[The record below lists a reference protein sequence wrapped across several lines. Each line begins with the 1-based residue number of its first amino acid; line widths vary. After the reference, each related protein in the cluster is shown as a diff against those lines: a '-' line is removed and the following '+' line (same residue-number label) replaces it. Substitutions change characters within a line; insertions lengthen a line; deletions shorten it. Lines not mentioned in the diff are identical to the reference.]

1 MELPSDMSRRCCM
14 FHRNARIASVVVV
27 VTGVAV
33 MLGWIF
39 DVTHLKSISPAF
51 VAMKVNT
58 AICFILAGVA
68 LWCRLSEGPWLQRL
82 AQVLAVSV
90 GCVGFVTLMEYLLGW
105 DAGIDNVLIA
115 EAPGAIH
122 TTHLGRMAISTAFA
136 FMMIGVALSCAK
148 TRFRRLLLVFE
159 CCALGVMVLS
169 SIAVLGYVFN
179 ETAFRFGS
187 PVTHMALHTGVAF
200 FILSCGVVSLRPGAY
215 FMGVITSDSA
225 GGHFARIWIPIV
237 VLLPMAMRVL
247 HHLGTE
253 WNYIGWNV
261 GELLQLT
268 VLNVSFVALV
278 IWSAKAMNIAETA
291 IGRLAQEEAQAR
303 LTREKS
309 EFISFVSHELR
320 NPLTVIHMG
329 VDTIL
334 EGHCGPVPDEARGC
348 LEMLNHHVHRMTCLV
363 KDVLDYQKL
372 ASGKMMSTIVPQEL
386 NPVVLSGASEVA
398 GCALDLQLD
407 DTVPRVLC
415 DRDMVAE
422 VVTNL
427 LSNAVKYSDG
437 SRIQVKTEDVGDV
450 VKVSITD
457 HGMGIREEDLGQ
469 LFQEFY
475 RVHDGGKTSP
485 PGTGLGLALC
495 KKIVESHH
503 GRIGVKS
510 VYGQGATFWF
520 TLPVAPKDASQ
531 LSKTDSSEGCRPES
545 SLHG

>member
-1 MELPSDMSRRCCM
+1 MELPSDMSRRRCVL
-14 FHRNARIASVVVV
+14 HRNARIASVVVV
-27 VTGVAV
+27 VTGMAV
-33 MLGWIF
+33 MLGWVF
-39 DVTHLKSISPAF
+39 EVALLKSISPVF
-51 VAMKVNT
+51 VTMKVNT
-58 AICFILAGVA
+58 AICFIMAGVT
-68 LWCRLSEGPWLQRL
+68 LWCRLGEGSWVQRL
-82 AQVLAVSV
+82 AQVLAVAV
-90 GCVGFVTLMEYLLGW
+90 GCIGFVTLMEYLFDW
-105 DAGIDNVLIA
+105 NAGIDNILIA

-122 TTHLGRMAISTAFA
+122 TTHLGRMAISTAVA
-136 FMMIGVALSCAK
+136 FMMIAVALSCAK
-148 TRFRRLLLVFE
+148 TRFRWRLLVFE
-159 CCALGVMVLS
+159 CCALSVMVVS
-169 SIAVLGYVFN
+169 STAVLGYVFD
-179 ETAFRFGS
+179 EAALRFGS
-187 PVTHMALHTGVAF
+187 PVTFMALHTGVAF

-215 FMGVITSDSA
+215 CMGIITSDSS
-225 GGHFARIWIPIV
+225 GGHFARTWIPV
-237 VLLPMAMRVL
+237 VLLLPLVMSLL
-247 HHLGTE
+247 HLLGAE
-253 WNYIGWNV
+253 WNYIGFNV
-261 GELLQLT
+261 GEVLQLT

-278 IWSAKAMNIAETA
+278 IWRAKAMNIAETA

-303 LTREKS
+303 LTREKA

-372 ASGKMMSTIVPQEL
+372 ASGKMDSTVVPQEL

-398 GCALDLQLD
+398 GCALDFQLD
-407 DTVPRVLC
+407 DSVPRVMC
-415 DRDMVAE
+415 DRDMIAE

-437 SRIQVKTEDVGDV
+437 SRIQVKTEAVGDA

-457 HGMGIREEDLGQ
+457 HGMGIREEDQGH

-475 RVHDGGKTSP
+475 RVHDGGKANA

-495 KKIVESHH
+495 KKIVEAHH
-503 GRIGVKS
+503 GRIGVQS

-531 LSKTDSSEGCRPES
+531 LSKTDSSGGCRPES
-545 SLHG
+545 SPHG